1 MVDILNR
8 TGHQLADMLKS
19 CNFSG
24 HHCSASNFSVVSSAS
39 WAAWPG
45 VAGGWGAGRS
55 GGSGV
60 QGHPQ

>member
-24 HHCSASNFSVVSSAS
+24 HHCSASNFSVVSPARR
-39 WAAWPG
+39 PG
-45 VAGGWGAGRS
+45 QPRVARGWRWG
-55 GGSGV
+55 
-60 QGHPQ
+60 